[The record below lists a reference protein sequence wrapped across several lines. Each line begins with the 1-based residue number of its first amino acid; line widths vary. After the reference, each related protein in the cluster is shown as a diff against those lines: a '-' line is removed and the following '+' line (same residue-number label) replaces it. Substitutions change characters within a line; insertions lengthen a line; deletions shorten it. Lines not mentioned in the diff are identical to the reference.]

1 MKYGLAVILL
11 GLAACSPQA
20 QDQISRQDAS
30 ATVTRVVTQ
39 RQPQL
44 RIEPAIT
51 CILRYAAPAQI
62 DALASDS
69 VTGPTES
76 SVRIVAGILAQPDT
90 RQCLFA
96 GG

>member
-1 MKYGLAVILL
+1 MKYGLAVLLL

-20 QDQISRQDAS
+20 QDQISRQAAS

-44 RIEPAIT
+44 RIEPALT
-51 CILRYAAPAQI
+51 CILRYASPAQI

-76 SVRIVAGILAQPDT
+76 SFQIVASVISRPET
-90 RQCLFA
+90 VRCLSGA
-96 GG
+96 